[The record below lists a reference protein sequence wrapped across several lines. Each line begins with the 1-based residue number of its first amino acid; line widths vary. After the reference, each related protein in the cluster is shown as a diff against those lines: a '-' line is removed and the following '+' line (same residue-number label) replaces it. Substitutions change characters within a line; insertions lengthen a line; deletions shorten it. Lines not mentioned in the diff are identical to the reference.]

1 MANINVAFGL
11 KPVGKHG
18 SSPSTQGTSQYFI
31 ASDASAIFQGSP
43 VVAAA
48 LDGAAA
54 GTIAVGSATGDGQQ
68 LVGVFAGCEFVDAT
82 TGKLRFSNTWPGS
95 GSANTNFDIKGF
107 VYDDPAQRFIIAS
120 DGTNTDR
127 ATAKADIFKTAA
139 MSSGASG
146 NTTTGI
152 SSAQLDISTANETDT
167 SDALRILGIHEDVTN
182 ADHSAAGISY
192 IVQIIDHA
200 LSGNDADATIS

>member
-1 MANINVAFGL
+1 MANANVAFGL
-11 KPVGKHG
+11 KPVGMHG
-18 SSPSTQGTSQYFI
+18 SSPATQGTSQYFI

-43 VVAAA
+43 VKAE
-48 LDGAAA
+48 LTG
-54 GTIAVGSATGDGQQ
+54 GTIQIASATGNGDQ

-107 VYDDPAQRFIIAS
+107 VYDNPAQRFIIAS

-127 ATAKADIFKTAA
+127 ATAKADIFKTADMA
-139 MSSGASG
+139 SGTSG

-152 SSAQLDISTANETDT
+152 SSAVLDISTAEDTDT
-167 SDALRILGIHEDVTN
+167 SNVFMILGIHEDVTN
-182 ADHSAAGISY
+182 ADHSAAGVSY
-192 IVQIIDHA
+192 IVKINNHA
-200 LSGNDADATIS
+200 LLSSDVDATAS

>member
-1 MANINVAFGL
+1 MANINVAFGF

-18 SSPSTQGTSQYFI
+18 SSPATQGTSQYFI
-31 ASDASAIFQGSP
+31 ASNASAIFQGSP
-43 VVAAA
+43 VKAE
-48 LDGAAA
+48 LTG
-54 GTIAVGSATGDGQQ
+54 GTIQIASATGNGDQ

-107 VYDDPAQRFIIAS
+107 VYDDPSQRFIIAS

-127 ATAKADIFKTAA
+127 ATAKADIFKTADIA
-139 MSSGASG
+139 SGTSG

-152 SSAQLDISTANETDT
+152 SSAVLDISTAEDTDT
-167 SDALRILGIHEDVTN
+167 SNVVMILGIHEDVTN
-182 ADHSAAGISY
+182 ADHSAAGVSY
-192 IVQIIDHA
+192 IVKINNHA
-200 LSGNDADATIS
+200 LNSSDADATAS

>member
-1 MANINVAFGL
+1 MANINVAFGF

-18 SSPSTQGTSQYFI
+18 SSPATQGTSQYFI

-43 VVAAA
+43 VKAE
-48 LDGAAA
+48 LTG
-54 GTIAVGSATGDGQQ
+54 GTIQIASATGNGDQ

-107 VYDDPAQRFIIAS
+107 VYDDPSQRFIIAS

-127 ATAKADIFKTAA
+127 ATAKADIFKTADIA
-139 MSSGASG
+139 SGASG

-152 SSAQLDISTANETDT
+152 SSAVLDISTAEDTDT
-167 SDALRILGIHEDVTN
+167 SNVVMILGIHEDVTN
-182 ADHSAAGISY
+182 ADHSAAGVSY
-192 IVQIIDHA
+192 IVKINNHA
-200 LSGNDADATIS
+200 LLSSDVDATAS

>member
-18 SSPSTQGTSQYFI
+18 SSPATQGTSQYFI

-43 VVAAA
+43 VRAE
-48 LDGAAA
+48 LTG
-54 GTIAVGSATGDGQQ
+54 GTIQIATATCDGVQ
-68 LVGVFAGCEFVDAT
+68 LLGVFAGCEYVDAT
-82 TGKLRFSNTWPGS
+82 TGKLKFSNTWPGS
-95 GSANTNFDIKGF
+95 GSANTSFDIKGF

-127 ATAKADIFKTAA
+127 ATAKADIFKTAEIE
-139 MSSGASG
+139 GGTGG

-152 SSAQLDISTANETDT
+152 STAQIDISTAEDTDT
-167 SDALRILGIHEDVTN
+167 SNPLMILGIHEDVTN
-182 ADHSAAGISY
+182 ADHSAAGVSY
-192 IVQIIDHA
+192 IVKINNHA
-200 LSGNDADATIS
+200 LNSSDADATAS

>member
-1 MANINVAFGL
+1 MANANVAFGF

-18 SSPSTQGTSQYFI
+18 SSPATQGTSQYFI

-43 VVAAA
+43 VKAE
-48 LDGAAA
+48 LTG
-54 GTIAVGSATGDGQQ
+54 GTIQIGSATGNGDQF
-68 LVGVFAGCEFVDAT
+68 VGIFAGCEFVDAT

-127 ATAKADIFKTAA
+127 ATAKVDIFKTADIA
-139 MSSGASG
+139 SGASG

-152 SSAQLDISTANETDT
+152 SSAVLDISTAEDTDT
-167 SDALRILGIHEDVTN
+167 SNCVMILGIHEDVTN
-182 ADHSAAGISY
+182 ADHSAAGVSY
-192 IVQIIDHA
+192 IVKINNHA
-200 LSGNDADATIS
+200 LNSSDADATAS

>member
-1 MANINVAFGL
+1 MANINVAFGF

-18 SSPSTQGTSQYFI
+18 SSPATQGTSQYFI
-31 ASDASAIFQGSP
+31 ASNASAIFQGSP
-43 VVAAA
+43 VKAE
-48 LDGAAA
+48 LTG
-54 GTIAVGSATGDGQQ
+54 GTIQIASATGNGDQ

-107 VYDDPAQRFIIAS
+107 VYDNPAQRFIIAS

-127 ATAKADIFKTAA
+127 ATAKADIFKTADMA
-139 MSSGASG
+139 SGTSG

-152 SSAQLDISTANETDT
+152 SSAVLDISTAEDTDT
-167 SDALRILGIHEDVTN
+167 SNVVMILGIHEDVTN
-182 ADHSAAGISY
+182 ADHSAAGVSY
-192 IVQIIDHA
+192 IVKINNHA
-200 LSGNDADATIS
+200 LNSSDADATAS

>member
-1 MANINVAFGL
+1 MANANVAFGF

-18 SSPSTQGTSQYFI
+18 SSPATQGTSQYFI

-43 VVAAA
+43 VKAE
-48 LDGAAA
+48 LTG
-54 GTIAVGSATGDGQQ
+54 GTIQIGSASGNGDQ
-68 LVGVFAGCEFVDAT
+68 LVGIFAGCEYVDAT
-82 TGKLRFSNTWPGS
+82 TGKLKFSNTWPGS

-127 ATAKADIFKTAA
+127 ATAKADIFKTAEIE
-139 MSSGASG
+139 GGTGG

-152 SSAQLDISTANETDT
+152 STAQIDISTAEDTDT
-167 SDALRILGIHEDVTN
+167 SNPLMILGIHEDVTN
-182 ADHSAAGISY
+182 ADHSAAGVSY
-192 IVQIIDHA
+192 IVKINNHA
-200 LSGNDADATIS
+200 LNSSDVDATAS

>member
-1 MANINVAFGL
+1 MANANVAFGL
-11 KPVGKHG
+11 KPVGMHG
-18 SSPSTQGTSQYFI
+18 SSPAPQGTSQYFI

-43 VVAAA
+43 VVAE
-48 LDGAAA
+48 LTG
-54 GTIAVGSATGDGQQ
+54 GTIAIASATGDGQQ
-68 LVGVFAGCEFVDAT
+68 LVGVFAGCEYVDAT
-82 TGKLRFSNTWPGS
+82 TGKLKFSNTWPGS

-107 VYDDPAQRFIIAS
+107 VYDNPFQRFIIAS

-127 ATAKADIFKTAA
+127 ATAKVDIFKTAA

-152 SSAQLDISTANETDT
+152 SSAQLDISTADNTDT

-182 ADHSAAGISY
+182 ADHSAAGVSY

-200 LSGNDADATIS
+200 LLGNDVDATIS

>member
-1 MANINVAFGL
+1 MANANVAFGF
-11 KPVGKHG
+11 KPVGMHG
-18 SSPSTQGTSQYFI
+18 SSPATQGTSQYFI

-43 VVAAA
+43 VKAE
-48 LDGAAA
+48 LTG
-54 GTIAVGSATGDGQQ
+54 GTIQIASASGNGDQ

-107 VYDDPAQRFIIAS
+107 VYDNPAQRFIIAS

-127 ATAKADIFKTAA
+127 ATAKADIFKTADIA
-139 MSSGASG
+139 SGASG

-152 SSAQLDISTANETDT
+152 SSAVLDISTAENTDT
-167 SDALRILGIHEDVTN
+167 SNVVMILGIHEDVTN
-182 ADHSAAGISY
+182 ADHSAAGVSY

-200 LSGNDADATIS
+200 LSGNDADATIG

>member
-1 MANINVAFGL
+1 MANANVAFGL
-11 KPVGKHG
+11 KPVGMHG
-18 SSPSTQGTSQYFI
+18 SSPATQGTSQYFI

-43 VVAAA
+43 VVAE
-48 LDGAAA
+48 LTG
-54 GTIAVGSATGDGQQ
+54 GTIAIASATGDGQQ
-68 LVGVFAGCEFVDAT
+68 LVGVFAGCEYVDAT
-82 TGKLRFSNTWPGS
+82 TGKLKFSNTWPGS

-107 VYDDPAQRFIIAS
+107 VYDNPFQRFIIAS

-127 ATAKADIFKTAA
+127 ATAKVDIFKTAA

-152 SSAQLDISTANETDT
+152 SSAQLDISTADNTDT
-167 SDALRILGIHEDVTN
+167 SDCLRILGIHEDVTN
-182 ADHSAAGISY
+182 ADHSAAGVSY

-200 LSGNDADATIS
+200 LLGNDVDATIS

>member
-1 MANINVAFGL
+1 MANANVSFGL

-18 SSPSTQGTSQYFI
+18 SSPATQGTSQYFI

-43 VVAAA
+43 VRAE
-48 LDGAAA
+48 LTG
-54 GTIAVGSATGDGQQ
+54 GTIQIATATCDGVQ
-68 LVGVFAGCEFVDAT
+68 LLGVFAGCEYVDAT
-82 TGKLRFSNTWPGS
+82 TGKLKFSNTWPGS

-127 ATAKADIFKTAA
+127 ATAKADIFKTAEIE
-139 MSSGASG
+139 GGTGG

-152 SSAQLDISTANETDT
+152 STAQIDISTAEDTDT
-167 SDALRILGIHEDVTN
+167 SNPLMILGIHEDVTN
-182 ADHSAAGISY
+182 ADHSAAGVSY
-192 IVQIIDHA
+192 IVNINNHA
-200 LSGNDADATIS
+200 LNSSDVDATAS